1 MRRTR
6 LTAALLL
13 AAIAPATRARA
24 QSTAVEEPPATAPA
38 FKRYQVELNPI
49 SLGFGRYGPTFQ
61 AMPALHAAFVVTPY
75 YRHWGNRGPWTEG
88 PTSSWAAGAEV
99 GHRYYRGRRGM
110 HNFFFGAS
118 VIVGYGYIAGGEE
131 YRTSDRGSF
140 FGMAVDVG
148 GQKILWDAWTVSIGV
163 GLQASTEP
171 FIFRSWATLLLPRAL
186 FSVGHLF

>member
-1 MRRTR
+1 MRRTP

-38 FKRYQVELNPI
+38 FKRYQVELNP
-49 SLGFGRYGPTFQ
+49 LAAGFGRYGATFQ

-75 YRHWGNRGPWTEG
+75 YRHWGAKGPWTEG
-88 PTSSWAAGAEV
+88 RATTWAAGAEI

-110 HNFFFGAS
+110 HHFFFGAS
-118 VIVGYGYIAGGEE
+118 VIVGYGFRIGGEDYE
-131 YRTSDRGSF
+131 ASERRSF
-140 FGMAVDVG
+140 FGMAVDFG
-148 GQKILWDAWTVSIGV
+148 GQKILWDAWTVSIGA
-163 GLQASTEP
+163 GLQISTEP
-171 FIFRSWATLLLPRAL
+171 YTFPRLWTLLLPRAL